1 MVNTARGGLIDD
13 EALIAALSSGKLR
26 AAGLDVFK
34 GEPKLDPRYAGLKN
48 VILAPH
54 MGSATEETRTAMGM
68 LCLDNIAAVLAG
80 KPAVTPI

>member
-1 MVNTARGGLIDD
+1 
-13 EALIAALSSGKLR
+13 
-26 AAGLDVFK
+26 VFK